1 MNRRPLIMTK
11 DGKVSAARVKI
22 SATEAYTVDGLRG
35 KVGEYH
41 KLVTGSPS
49 SGLAERLYLNG
60 FLNWLENPA
69 EFLGEG

>member
-11 DGKVSAARVKI
+11 GGKVSAGQVKV
-22 SATEAYTVDGLRG
+22 SATEAYTVDELRG
-35 KVGEYH
+35 KVGAYH
-41 KLVTGSPS
+41 KLMAGDPS
-49 SGLAERLYLNG
+49 SGLVERLYLNG